1 MRFVIVTGMSGAG
14 KDTALRFLEDMD
26 YFCVGNLPIPLIKP
40 FAEISVDGKS
50 SEMNKIAI
58 TVDVRSGSMLEGVEQ
73 ALRDIE
79 KAGIK
84 YEILYL
90 DASDETLIKRYK
102 ESRRPHPMAEPGGRV
117 EDGIAYERRR
127 TAFLKNRAD
136 FIIDTSQ
143 LLTRELKAEMNR
155 IFLQGKSYKN
165 LYVSIVSFGFK
176 YGIPS
181 DADLVFDVRFLPNP
195 YYDVN
200 LRPFTGLDENI
211 RNFVMS
217 SAESGIFLDKLEDML
232 RFLIP
237 NYVKEGKN
245 QLVVAIG
252 CTGGRHR
259 SVTLAQGIYERL
271 KKEPDYG
278 IRIEHRDMARDLVK
292 KQSDYEV
299 N

>member
-117 EDGIAYERRR
+117 EDGIANERRR

-195 YYDVN
+195 FYVDE
-200 LRPFTGLDENI
+200 LKHKTGND
-211 RNFVMS
+211 
-217 SAESGIFLDKLEDML
+217 AEVRQYVCQGGDAEAFLEKVKDLL
-232 RFLIP
+232 AFLIP
-237 NYVKEGKN
+237 RYCAEGKR
-245 QLVVAIG
+245 QLMIGVG
-252 CTGGRHR
+252 CTGGKHR
-259 SVTLAQGIYERL
+259 SVTMANLLADSFSRSPWPVSVL
-271 KKEPDYG
+271 
-278 IRIEHRDMARDLVK
+278 HRDIMR
-292 KQSDYEV
+292 
-299 N
+299 

>member
-73 ALRDIE
+73 ALCDIE
-79 KAGIK
+79 NAGIK

-90 DASDETLIKRYK
+90 DASDETLVKRYK

-117 EDGIAYERRR
+117 EDGIANERRR

-155 IFLQGKSYKN
+155 I
-165 LYVSIVSFGFK
+165 
-176 YGIPS
+176 
-181 DADLVFDVRFLPNP
+181 
-195 YYDVN
+195 
-200 LRPFTGLDENI
+200 
-211 RNFVMS
+211 
-217 SAESGIFLDKLEDML
+217 SA
-232 RFLIP
+232 
-237 NYVKEGKN
+237 
-245 QLVVAIG
+245 
-252 CTGGRHR
+252 
-259 SVTLAQGIYERL
+259 
-271 KKEPDYG
+271 
-278 IRIEHRDMARDLVK
+278 
-292 KQSDYEV
+292 
-299 N
+299 

>member
-1 MRFVIVTGMSGAG
+1 
-14 KDTALRFLEDMD
+14 MD

-73 ALRDIE
+73 ALCDIE

-117 EDGIAYERRR
+117 EDGIANERQR

-155 IFLQGKSYKN
+155 IFLQGKSYKI
-165 LYVSIVSFGFK
+165 LYVSVVSFGFK

>member
-73 ALRDIE
+73 ALCDIE

-117 EDGIAYERRR
+117 EDGIANERRVNPTR
-127 TAFLKNRAD
+127 TCMCPSCPSGSSTAFRRTRIWYSMSGS
-136 FIIDTSQ
+136 FRI
-143 LLTRELKAEMNR
+143 LTM
-155 IFLQGKSYKN
+155 
-165 LYVSIVSFGFK
+165 
-176 YGIPS
+176 
-181 DADLVFDVRFLPNP
+181 
-195 YYDVN
+195 
-200 LRPFTGLDENI
+200 
-211 RNFVMS
+211 M
-217 SAESGIFLDKLEDML
+217 
-232 RFLIP
+232 
-237 NYVKEGKN
+237 
-245 QLVVAIG
+245 
-252 CTGGRHR
+252 
-259 SVTLAQGIYERL
+259 
-271 KKEPDYG
+271 
-278 IRIEHRDMARDLVK
+278 
-292 KQSDYEV
+292 
-299 N
+299 

>member
-1 MRFVIVTGMSGAG
+1 
-14 KDTALRFLEDMD
+14 
-26 YFCVGNLPIPLIKP
+26 
-40 FAEISVDGKS
+40 
-50 SEMNKIAI
+50 MNKIAI

-73 ALRDIE
+73 ALCDIE

-117 EDGIAYERRR
+117 EDGIANERRR

>member
-1 MRFVIVTGMSGAG
+1 
-14 KDTALRFLEDMD
+14 
-26 YFCVGNLPIPLIKP
+26 
-40 FAEISVDGKS
+40 
-50 SEMNKIAI
+50 
-58 TVDVRSGSMLEGVEQ
+58 MLEGVEQ

-117 EDGIAYERRR
+117 EDGIANERRR

>member
-50 SEMNKIAI
+50 SEMNKIAV
-58 TVDVRSGSMLEGVEQ
+58 TVDQ
-73 ALRDIE
+73 ALCDIE
-79 KAGIK
+79 NAGIK

-90 DASDETLIKRYK
+90 DASDETLVKRYK

-117 EDGIAYERRR
+117 EDGIANERRR

-155 IFLQGKSYKN
+155 IFMQGKSYKN
-165 LYVSIVSFGFK
+165 LYVSVVSFGFK
-176 YGIPS
+176 YGIPT

-211 RNFVMS
+211 REFVMAS
-217 SAESGIFLDKLEDML
+217 PESVIFLDKLEDML

-271 KKEPDYG
+271 KKDPDYG
-278 IRIEHRDMARDLVK
+278 IRIDHRDMAKDLVK
-292 KQSDYEV
+292 KQTDYEV

>member
-26 YFCVGNLPIPLIKP
+26 YFFFFILPIPMIKR

-73 ALRDIE
+73 ALCDIE

-117 EDGIAYERRR
+117 EDGIANERRR